1 MNKTTRRGG
10 LNRAV
15 LRLDEIRRAPQ
26 AVLGLGVGRVEGER
40 GLGLE
45 ERVAGPVEAEQGLRA
60 VRVERRHERRLGSK
74 RVIQRRFNMSVPRAR
89 VPEKASTLRGRS
101 KR

>member
-45 ERVAGPVEAEQGLRA
+45 ERVAGPVEAEQRLRS
-60 VRVERRHERRLGSK
+60 VRVERGHERLCGN
-74 RVIQRRFNMSVPRAR
+74 QTFNPTSMCA
-89 VPEKASTLRGRS
+89 
-101 KR
+101 